1 LGFAALV
8 AARNSILGVEEEM
21 SSVVAPFLFW
31 VSAAVVFYVYFGYP
45 LLLLL
50 VARRRDDAGL
60 SAQPLPRVTIF
71 ISAYNEKAVIAQ
83 KLENSL
89 QLDYPRQLLQII
101 VVSDSSDDGT
111 DEIVLRFAVQG
122 VRLVR
127 QQHRSGKSAG
137 LNLGFKE
144 ATGDI
149 LVYSDANAIYQP
161 DAVRRL
167 VGHFGDPRVGYVV
180 GNARYL
186 ESERNTPSAES
197 EGLYWKLETWLKK
210 KESAFGSVVGGD
222 GALYAIRR
230 ELFTELC
237 PTDINDLLHP
247 LQSIVRGYRGV
258 YEPAAICYESAGD
271 SFEKEFR
278 RKVRIVSRSF
288 HAVQRASRVLLPWT
302 QFRHWLCLVSHK
314 ILRWFVPFFLILILL
329 SSFLLRS
336 HPFFLVAVLAQAVFY
351 ALASVGWLA
360 KGRGPRAIYVPYYFC
375 VVNLAALLGLIKSFS
390 GSLSSTW
397 QTVRYDEIVAQDSV
411 ARLAGRGS

>member
-1 LGFAALV
+1 LGFAPLS
-8 AARNSILGVEEEM
+8 AARNNIPEVEEEM
-21 SSVVAPFLFW
+21 SLVVAPFLFW
-31 VSAAVVFYVYFGYP
+31 ISAVAVFYVYFGYP
-45 LLLLL
+45 LLLLI
-50 VARRRDDAGL
+50 VARRRGDAAL
-60 SAQPLPRVTIF
+60 AAQPLPRVTLF

-111 DEIVLRFAVQG
+111 DEVVLRFAAQG

-127 QQHRSGKSAG
+127 QSQRSGKSAG
-137 LNLGFKE
+137 LNLGFQE
-144 ATGDI
+144 AIGEI

-167 VGHFGDPRVGYVV
+167 VEHFGNPQVGYVV

-186 ESERNTPSAES
+186 DSGNVPSAES

-230 ELFTELC
+230 ELFTQLR
-237 PTDINDLLHP
+237 PTDINDLVHP
-247 LQSIVRGYRGV
+247 LQIIVRGYRGV

-288 HAVQRASRVLLPWT
+288 HAVRRTSRVLLPWT
-302 QFRHWLCLVSHK
+302 YFRHWLCLVSHK
-314 ILRWFVPFFLILILL
+314 ILRWFASFFLILLLL
-329 SSFLLRS
+329 SSFLLWS
-336 HPFFLVAVLAQAVFY
+336 HPFFRVAALAQAVFY
-351 ALASVGWLA
+351 ALASLGWLA
-360 KGRGPRAIYVPYYFC
+360 KGRGPRIIYLPYYFC
-375 VVNLAALLGLIKSFS
+375 LVNLASLFGLIKSFS

-397 QTVRYDEIVAQDSV
+397 QTVRHDEVVTRDSV
-411 ARLAGRGS
+411 APLAGRGS